1 MVRTFENDYKA
12 LGVKI
17 KKRRIELNLGQEEL
31 AGMTVPKIDRS
42 KISDIENGKE
52 DFYFSTLLRI
62 CKAMDVEFIDLI
74 NRY

>member
-1 MVRTFENDYKA
+1 MIRTFENDYKA

-17 KKRRIELNLGQEEL
+17 KKRRTELNIRQEDL

-62 CKAMDVEFIDLI
+62 CKALDIEFIDLM
-74 NRY
+74 NKY